1 MLAIS
6 SAERRALRA
15 RAHHLRPAVIVGE
28 AGLTAAVLKEVDLSL
43 ARHELV
49 KLRVLAG
56 DRIDRERLIDE
67 LCATLTAFPVQ
78 QIGRMLVIYRPR
90 PEAAVEPPGS
100 SNRPAP
106 RRSGRR
112 GGSRR

>member
-1 MLAIS
+1 MLALS

-15 RAHHLRPAVIVGE
+15 RAHHLRPTVIVGE

-49 KLRVLAG
+49 KLRVLTG
-56 DRIDRERLIDE
+56 DRVDRERLIGE
-67 LCATLTAFPVQ
+67 LCTTLTAFPVQ

-90 PEAAVEPPGS
+90 RDAPGT
-100 SNRPAP
+100 PAGK
-106 RRSGRR
+106 R
-112 GGSRR
+112 